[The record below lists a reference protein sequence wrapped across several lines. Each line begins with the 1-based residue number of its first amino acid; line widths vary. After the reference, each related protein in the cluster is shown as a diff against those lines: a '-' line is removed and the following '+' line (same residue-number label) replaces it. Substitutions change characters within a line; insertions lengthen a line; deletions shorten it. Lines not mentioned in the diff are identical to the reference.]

1 MVVVYNEKKGRCM
14 SDEEKLTLF
23 VHKDLD
29 KKIKENHLLVNDRI
43 NELLERIV
51 VIEKELRDE

>member
-1 MVVVYNEKKGRCM
+1 M

-29 KKIKENHLLVNDRI
+29 KKIIENHLLVNDRI
-43 NELLERIV
+43 NELLERII
-51 VIEKELRDE
+51 VIEKELRE

>member
-1 MVVVYNEKKGRCM
+1 M

-43 NELLERIV
+43 NELLERII
-51 VIEKELRDE
+51 VIEKELRDEWK

>member
-1 MVVVYNEKKGRCM
+1 M

-43 NELLERIV
+43 DEMLERIKA
-51 VIEKELRDE
+51 IEKELRE